1 MPEYYISVFNDMGH
15 IMTKP
20 CINKLPDHITKFV
33 FNKVLRYLEIATD
46 NKNLGCRFYILKN
59 GLQKKWTY
67 NYRDD
72 IITINWDVNTF
83 NQEHMQWI

>member
-15 IMTKP
+15 IMTEP
-20 CINKLPDHITKFV
+20 HMDKLPVHINKFV
-33 FNKVLRYLEIATD
+33 FDRVLRYLQMATD
-46 NKNLGCRFYILKN
+46 NKDLGCRFYILQN

-72 IITINWDVNTF
+72 IITINWNVNTF
-83 NQEHMQWI
+83 NQDNMRWI